1 MILSI
6 SDTRKKVKIFL
17 FSPGLCYNV
26 REKKNKRRE
35 ATFVFL
41 RDNEQ
46 TVCEADNKQV
56 VRVCEFNVYAKRKTS
71 GAKRKT
77 RGICFFDWKH

>member
-46 TVCEADNKQV
+46 TVCEADIKHA
-56 VRVCEFNVYAKRKTS
+56 VRVCEFLITRKEKQAAQS
-71 GAKRKT
+71 EKQAAL
-77 RGICFFDWKH
+77 